1 MRRVLSGPLLINS
14 PAGWLFSIVF
24 GCGVLTTLGCSP
36 RAAAP
41 AVTPVQVSDAPA
53 TSVTSA
59 EFPRVLSDILH
70 TDDRSQKTK
79 LLLAGVVQYQLTRAQ
94 GLFDKGLSEEAE
106 DVVTGALLLL
116 RHDDE
121 LLSATRNQ
129 ALPLV
134 QAGHAAARMG
144 DAGRASALYQL
155 ALSTTNDA
163 PLKAELTEHLAA
175 IKAFNSSVT
184 GSDALLSLGE
194 QTRTALSQSVVYPS
208 APNYLLAKE
217 SIVSWMRGAL
227 SSAELD
233 SETATAHQRD
243 VALEAYRAVKTGAP
257 AMVAL
262 NVRQGAPL
270 AAVDALRQAG
280 LERAL
285 PPAYISILE
294 STVQDDSAE
303 AWLTLFRQFEELRS
317 EEPSELT
324 LPRYVNDGAAFWAAL
339 GLYRH
344 GGGRLEYAMPLA
356 MTLVEFGIPEVA
368 SVVLAKNLGTSPRSD
383 ALVWSLTLVLRGLL
397 ELSRTDQLLAA
408 RRSYQAAQPLFDR
421 AQTQLGETGPDPA
434 RAQGLMAA
442 LEVRHAHLAEARVL
456 LLDAQRISREPH
468 TSLRLGHIER
478 HLGQR
483 AKAESLYQEAVS
495 LAQKNGDLLIESEA
509 ELAQFALL
517 RDADQRDAAAS
528 ALARSLTRA
537 LLLQRMAPSTATG
550 PQIERHLAGIL
561 QYYAASQELH
571 ATYQRALEQSRT
583 SLGELEMTLT
593 DMARAALTLGDLRLG
608 SSAATEAIKLGLAPE
623 NAIYI
628 ALWYQLLQRQL
639 GQPSDGVSRQIF
651 EQAGRA
657 RGWPGVLRRFGLGEL
672 SAEQLTAEAQS
683 AVEKTEAAF
692 YSLLMQT
699 KPGDAR
705 FESELAR
712 IAQSDAIDLIEVRI
726 AADLRDRARR
736 APAFHLPLPDGLEL
750 P

>member
-1 MRRVLSGPLLINS
+1 
-14 PAGWLFSIVF
+14 
-24 GCGVLTTLGCSP
+24 
-36 RAAAP
+36 
-41 AVTPVQVSDAPA
+41 VTPVQVSDAPA
-53 TSVTSA
+53 TSVSSA
-59 EFPRVLSDILH
+59 DFPRALGELLR

-79 LLLAGVVQYQLTRAQ
+79 LLLAGIVQYQLSRAQ
-94 GLFDKGLSEEAE
+94 GLFEKGFSEEGE

-144 DAGRASALYQL
+144 DAGRAAALYQL
-155 ALSTTNDA
+155 ALSTTSDA
-163 PLKAELTEHLAA
+163 QLKAELKGHLAA
-175 IKAFNSSVT
+175 IKVFSNSVT

-194 QTRTALSQSVVYPS
+194 QTRSALSQSVVHPS
-208 APNYLLAKE
+208 APNYVLAKD
-217 SIVSWMRGAL
+217 SIVSWMRAAL
-227 SSAELD
+227 TSAELD
-233 SETATAHQRD
+233 ADTATAHQRD

-270 AAVDALRQAG
+270 AAVDALREAG

-285 PPAYISILE
+285 PPGYISMLE

-368 SVVLAKNLGTSPRSD
+368 SLVLAKNLSTSTRSD

-421 AQTQLGETGPDPA
+421 AETQLGETGPDPA

-456 LLDAQRISREPH
+456 LLDAQRISVQPH

-478 HLGQR
+478 HLGKR
-483 AKAESLYQEAVS
+483 AEATRLYQEAVN
-495 LAQKNGDLLIESEA
+495 LAQKSGDLLLESEA
-509 ELAQFALL
+509 ELAQFVLL
-517 RDADQRDAAAS
+517 RDADQRDAATG
-528 ALARSLTRA
+528 ALGLALTRA
-537 LLLQRMAPSTATG
+537 LVLQHMAPSSVTG
-550 PQIERHLAGIL
+550 PQIERHLAGLL
-561 QYYAASQELH
+561 QYYAASQELL
-571 ATYQRALEQSRT
+571 ATYQRAVEQSRT

-608 SSAATEAIKLGLAPE
+608 SSAASEAIKLGLAPE

-657 RGWPGVLRRFGLGEL
+657 RGWLGTLRRFGLGEL
-672 SAEQLTAEAQS
+672 SPEQLVALASS

-692 YSLLMQT
+692 YALLAQA

-705 FESELAR
+705 WESELAR
-712 IAQSDAIDLIEVRI
+712 VAGSEAIDLIEVRM
-726 AADLRDRARR
+726 AADLLDRARR
-736 APAFHLPLPDGLEL
+736 APAFGLPLPDGLKL